1 MGLQA
6 RAAGFETYASFCY
19 VLLAIVFG
27 LSCALAFISHVLDVT
42 KASEHYGEDASTRN
56 LNNMSTDSTSRST
69 EQLAFEADEKYAMKQ
84 MLGEGSVYGFFLTN
98 SRVAWVIAL
107 VTIALQILMLVPF
120 IEGAEFDLSQTV
132 DLQYRWKCNPS
143 DEICEDT
150 DSVTPMGWVIFGVL
164 MVIYL
169 TKDFISGLK
178 MVILSGKRRH
188 KHSLRAR
195 YFFGGVILLCI
206 TSYILYASA
215 IYIKAT
221 ATSDTELV
229 IDAVVILFIMEA
241 DNELFTGIDT
251 NCSGWI
257 DKITKRTEEDK
268 EKKEEAEEEQE
279 QKEEEEEE
287 KEEEEEG
294 KVPEDQDM
302 DGSSPVALRIK

>member
-27 LSCALAFISHVLDVT
+27 LSCALAFVSHVLDVNQ
-42 KASEHYGEDASTRN
+42 ASEHYGEDASTRN
-56 LNNMSTDSTSRST
+56 LNNMSTESMSTRT
-69 EQLAFEADEKYAMKQ
+69 EQLAFEADEKYAMQ
-84 MLGEGSVYGFFLTN
+84 NMLGEGSVYGFFLTN
-98 SRVAWVIAL
+98 SSVAWVIAL

-143 DEICEDT
+143 DEICENT
-150 DSVTPMGWVIFGVL
+150 DSVTSMGWVIFGVL

-188 KHSLRAR
+188 RHSLRAR

-229 IDAVVILFIMEA
+229 TNAAVILFIMEA
-241 DNELFTGIDT
+241 DNELFTGIDA

-257 DKITKRTEEDK
+257 DKITKRTEEEDG
-268 EKKEEAEEEQE
+268 KEEKAEEEQE

-287 KEEEEEG
+287 
-294 KVPEDQDM
+294 
-302 DGSSPVALRIK
+302 